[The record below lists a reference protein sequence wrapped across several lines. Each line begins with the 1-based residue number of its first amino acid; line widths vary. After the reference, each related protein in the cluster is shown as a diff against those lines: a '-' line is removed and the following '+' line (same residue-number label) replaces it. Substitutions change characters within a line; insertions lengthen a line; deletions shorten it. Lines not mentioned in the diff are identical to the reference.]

1 MVDPKDLDYWVKEYP
16 ELTREEI
23 IDVLEIIDADEVKE
37 DFWKKNPDLPE
48 EVVDDVV
55 RKNVAA
61 SYEYHQ
67 YRTFNDEAP

>member
-1 MVDPKDLDYWVKEYP
+1 MADPADLEYWVSEFP

-23 IDVLEIIDADEVKE
+23 IDVLEIIDAEVIKANYWQNNPTLTE
-37 DFWKKNPDLPE
+37 D
-48 EVVDDVV
+48 VVDQVV
-55 RKNVAA
+55 RSNVCA

>member
-1 MVDPKDLDYWVKEYP
+1 MVHEDLEYWVKEYP

-23 IDVLEIIDADEVKE
+23 IDLLESIDADEVKE
-37 DFWKKNPDLPE
+37 EYWKNNPDLPE

-55 RKNVAA
+55 RKNISA

-67 YRTFNDEAP
+67 YRTFNNDAP

>member
-1 MVDPKDLDYWVKEYP
+1 MVHEELEYWVKEYP

-23 IDVLEIIDADEVKE
+23 IDLLESIDADEVKE
-37 DFWKKNPDLPE
+37 EYWKNNPDLPE

-55 RKNVAA
+55 RKNISA

-67 YRTFNDEAP
+67 YRTFNNDAP

>member
-1 MVDPKDLDYWVKEYP
+1 MADPVDLEYWVKEFP

-23 IDVLEIIDADEVKE
+23 IDVLEIIDAEVIKE
-37 DFWKKNPDLPE
+37 DYWQSNPTLPE
-48 EVVDDVV
+48 NVVDQIV
-55 RKNVAA
+55 RDNVSA